1 MRKETNK
8 LLISPSR
15 SNKWG
20 SQWCAL
26 FPCCGGLGTGTSV
39 PPLGSAAGGTGG
51 TGVHKAWGLLAA
63 PPSEASD
70 LEGWEGDIHPVHGD
84 GWLGKEGKPLKS
96 LQVGALKSWM
106 LGPCTDT
113 SRVTRQFGDS
123 CSKQFLS
130 LELPCDEQSVIIGHM
145 VLKAAELFGVS
156 SHVVAVP
163 SSSVLGLGQ
172 HLNEKLFYS
181 SVLCAER
188 CNRLIIFI
196 L

>member
-1 MRKETNK
+1 MRKKTNK

-26 FPCCGGLGTGTSV
+26 FPCCGGLGVGTSV
-39 PPLGSAAGGTGG
+39 PPLGPAAGGTGE

-70 LEGWEGDIHPVHGD
+70 LEGWEGAIHPVHRG

-106 LGPCTDT
+106 PGPCTGT
-113 SRVTRQFGDS
+113 SRVTSQFGDS
-123 CSKQFLS
+123 CAKQFS
-130 LELPCDEQSVIIGHM
+130 ALELPCDEQSVIIGHM

-156 SHVVAVP
+156 SHVMAVP
-163 SSSVLGLGQ
+163 SSSVLWLGQ

-181 SVLCAER
+181 SFLCAER

>member
-1 MRKETNK
+1 M
-8 LLISPSR
+8 
-15 SNKWG
+15 
-20 SQWCAL
+20 
-26 FPCCGGLGTGTSV
+26 
-39 PPLGSAAGGTGG
+39 
-51 TGVHKAWGLLAA
+51 
-63 PPSEASD
+63 
-70 LEGWEGDIHPVHGD
+70 
-84 GWLGKEGKPLKS
+84 KS

-123 CSKQFLS
+123 CAKQFLS
-130 LELPCDEQSVIIGHM
+130 LELPCDEQSVVIGHM

-163 SSSVLGLGQ
+163 SSVLGLGQ

-181 SVLCAER
+181 SFLCAER